1 MARRSRVP
9 DLSSRCGRCLFP
21 PAFCLCAEVRPV
33 ETRTRLVFL
42 RHASEIGRPTNTV
55 RWAALAL
62 RGAEVVE
69 YGLPG
74 ARLDDRVLRGEGTWV
89 LFPSARPSPPPR
101 VPPGRL
107 VVLDGSWAQ
116 ARRMLQR
123 VPALRALP
131 RLSLSA
137 PAPRPRLRRPT
148 VAGGMSTLEALAAAL
163 ALLGEPQAAH
173 RLEALHA
180 AALDRAARLR
190 YGRGA

>member
-1 MARRSRVP
+1 MPPRSRAP

-21 PAFCLCAEVRPV
+21 PAFCLCPEVRPV
-33 ETRTRLVFL
+33 RTRTRLLFL
-42 RHASEIGRPTNTV
+42 RHASEIARPTNTV

-62 RGAEVVE
+62 RDAQLLE

-74 ARLDDRVLRGEGTWV
+74 ARLDDRPLRGEGTWV
-89 LFPSARPSPPPR
+89 LFPSPRPSPPPS
-101 VPPGRL
+101 VPPRRL

-131 RLSLSA
+131 RLCLPA

-148 VAGGMSTLEALAAAL
+148 VVGGMSTLEALAGAL
-163 ALLGEPQAAH
+163 ALLGEPEAA
-173 RLEALHA
+173 RQLDALHA
-180 AALDRAARLR
+180 AALDRATRLR
-190 YGRGA
+190 YGKGA